1 MSAELF
7 AVGVNHKSAPVEL
20 RERLAVADE
29 QHSSLLRALREHGGL
44 HEAMIVST
52 CNRVEIYGV
61 APGAEVASG
70 VLEVLAS
77 LRSLDPRLV
86 HDHCFARDSGDAA
99 RHIFRVASSLESLV
113 IGEPQILGQVKGAL
127 TRAREVGTVGP
138 VLDRCMSLAF
148 KCAKR
153 VRSETEIARGGASV
167 PSVAVDLARSIFGE
181 LDGCSVM
188 VVGAGEMAEQAALHL
203 QAAGVSELVVVN
215 RSAER
220 GQALAD
226 KVEGRYEPW
235 DRLVN
240 QLGRADIVVASTA
253 ARQAIIDRSLL
264 KPVMKSRRH
273 RPLFLVDIAVPRDI
287 DGDVTRLE
295 DVFLYNVDDLQGIVN
310 DNLRSRRG
318 EADKAD
324 ALVDHEVGAFC
335 AWLRSRAIGPLMGRL
350 QAHGRGLAQAEVERV
365 LPKLGELGPSQRKA
379 VEQLG
384 RQIVQKL
391 LHKPMANLRR
401 ASSEG
406 LAGFD
411 GATLAE
417 ALEVLFELGPTPM
430 KDDGAKDDGA
440 KGDGSMSES
449 ATGPDGAK
457 ARRSA

>member
-7 AVGVNHKSAPVEL
+7 AVGVNHKHAPVEL
-20 RERLAVADE
+20 RERLAVEDE
-29 QHSSLLRALREHGGL
+29 EHAVILRALREHAGL
-44 HEAMIVST
+44 SEAMIVST

-61 APGAEVASG
+61 AVGTDVAAA
-70 VLEVLAS
+70 VLAVLAS
-77 LRSLDPRLV
+77 LRSLPPELLT
-86 HDHCFARDSGDAA
+86 DHSFTRGHADAA

-113 IGEPQILGQVKGAL
+113 VGEPQILGQVKSAL
-127 TRAREVGTVGP
+127 LRARESGAVGP

-181 LDGCSVM
+181 LAGCSVA

-203 QAAGVSELVVVN
+203 QAAGAAEIVVVN

-220 GQALAD
+220 GQALAA
-226 KVEGRYEPW
+226 KVQGRHEPW
-235 DRLVN
+235 E
-240 QLGRADIVVASTA
+240 QLDQQLQRVDIVVGSTA
-253 ARQAIIDRSLL
+253 AREPIIDRKRL

-273 RPLFLVDIAVPRDI
+273 RPLFLVDIAVPRDV
-287 DGDVTRLE
+287 DADVTRLE
-295 DVFLYNVDDLQGIVN
+295 GVFLYNVDDLQSIVN

-324 ALVDHEVGAFC
+324 ALVDEEVAAFC
-335 AWLRSRAIGPLMGRL
+335 HWLRSRAIGPLMGQL
-350 QAHGRGLAQAEVERV
+350 QAHGREVAQAEVARL
-365 LPKLGELGPSQRKA
+365 LPKLGELTAAQQEA

-384 RQIVQKL
+384 RQIVSKL
-391 LHKPMANLRR
+391 LHRPMANLRR

-406 LAGFD
+406 VGGFD
-411 GATLAE
+411 GVTLAE
-417 ALEVLFELGPTPM
+417 ALEVLFELQPAVAVEAEA
-430 KDDGAKDDGA
+430 DGAPA
-440 KGDGSMSES
+440 EGD
-449 ATGPDGAK
+449 AARADPH